1 MLEVKQ
7 LSVSY
12 GQHQALADVSVDI
25 AKGEVVVILGAN
37 GAGKSSLL
45 RAIAG
50 LSEGHCDGDITFN
63 GDALLGAAPDDIV
76 IGGIA
81 LVPEGRAIFGDLNV
95 EENLRLGAYS
105 ERARMNEQANLDR
118 VLTLFPKLRERRKQI
133 TRTMSGGE
141 QQMVAI
147 GRALMSD
154 PSILMLDE
162 PSLGLSPLLSKEL
175 FQALGRIR
183 ETGPGVL
190 VVEQNAKLSLAIA
203 DRGYLIENGQI
214 VGANDAASL
223 AADPAVQAAYLGGGG
238 KCVASAQPRQ
248 PSRPAPTLP
257 SAPSASASAT
267 PDAPAGHRTYVKP
280 AGLSASSDNTS
291 SLIGETLDG
300 LLGRAADAAQQRQP
314 TRVRLPSPSSGDRAE
329 KASQPPRVI
338 EITPEPAP
346 EPSQVSPATP
356 SLSSSVEVGGND
368 RIATMLA
375 DFEDAAARARQHRSK
390 AAPHNDV
397 RDSSAGHQQASA
409 DAGAALPEIPVFRKS
424 RVEVFKR
431 GKDGTLVKAREV

>member
-1 MLEVKQ
+1 MLEVKN

-12 GQHQALADVSVDI
+12 GQHRALDDISVQI

-45 RAIAG
+45 RAVAG
-50 LSEGHCDGDITFN
+50 LSEGQCEGDVTYE
-63 GDALLGAAPDDIV
+63 GVSLLGQSADEIV
-76 IGGIA
+76 VGGIA

-95 EENLRLGAYS
+95 EENLRLGAYN
-105 ERARMNEQANLDR
+105 ERARSNEQANLDR

-175 FQALGRIR
+175 FQALGHIR

-203 DRGYLIENGQI
+203 DRGYLIENGHI

-223 AADPAVQAAYLGGGG
+223 AADPAVQAAYLGGKPGRAG
-238 KCVASAQPRQ
+238 TAAPVAKAASANR
-248 PSRPAPTLP
+248 
-257 SAPSASASAT
+257 SASQTTSRTIGRSASVMPT
-267 PDAPAGHRTYVKP
+267 GEGRVYITP
-280 AGLSASSDNTS
+280 AGLANDGNDTS

-300 LLGRAADAAQQRQP
+300 LLGRASAAARP
-314 TRVRLPSPSSGDRAE
+314 AA
-329 KASQPPRVI
+329 KATPSQPKAAGKGPRVI
-338 EITPEPAP
+338 EITPEPEP
-346 EPSQVSPATP
+346 EQLSPA
-356 SLSSSVEVGGND
+356 SQARSGHAAAGSDS
-368 RIATMLA
+368 RINAMLA
-375 DFEDAAARARQHRSK
+375 DFEAAAERARQPRGQGG
-390 AAPHNDV
+390 
-397 RDSSAGHQQASA
+397 SSPRPAHEDASV
-409 DAGAALPEIPVFRKS
+409 DLRGNLPEIPVFRASK
-424 RVEVFKR
+424 VEIFKR
-431 GKDGTLVKAREV
+431 DKDGALVKAKEV

>member
-1 MLEVKQ
+1 MLEVKN

-12 GQHQALADVSVDI
+12 GQHRALDDISVRI
-25 AKGEVVVILGAN
+25 SKGEVVVILGAN

-50 LSEGHCDGDITFN
+50 LSEGHCDGDISFA
-63 GDALLGAAPDDIV
+63 GQSLLGRNPDEIV
-76 IGGIA
+76 TGGIA

-141 QQMVAI
+141 QQMVAV

-154 PSILMLDE
+154 PTILMLDE

-203 DRGYLIENGQI
+203 DRGYLIENGRM

-223 AADPAVQAAYLGGGG
+223 AADPAVQAAYLGGKPGRAG
-238 KCVASAQPRQ
+238 
-248 PSRPAPTLP
+248 
-257 SAPSASASAT
+257 
-267 PDAPAGHRTYVKP
+267 APAARPPAAAPKQAGRAPAAAEAAAATGSGRVYVQP
-280 AGLSASSDNTS
+280 AGLSGGAMDTGA
-291 SLIGETLDG
+291 LIGENLDS
-300 LLGRAADAAQQRQP
+300 LLGRANAAAR
-314 TRVRLPSPSSGDRAE
+314 PSSTVTPAQPARGKTGPRA
-329 KASQPPRVI
+329 V
-338 EITPEPAP
+338 EIKPEPERAATAPAP
-346 EPSQVSPATP
+346 ERTVPGQAGAAGD
-356 SLSSSVEVGGND
+356 E
-368 RIATMLA
+368 RIAALLA
-375 DFEDAAARARQHRSK
+375 DFEIAAQKAREPRANGGTN
-390 AAPHNDV
+390 APDYTIPHGGEPD
-397 RDSSAGHQQASA
+397 G
-409 DAGAALPEIPVFRKS
+409 LPEIPVFRKAK
-424 RVEVFKR
+424 VEVFKR
-431 GKDGTLVKAREV
+431 DKNGALVKAREA

>member
-1 MLEVKQ
+1 MLEVKNR
-7 LSVSY
+7 SVSY
-12 GQHQALADVSVDI
+12 GQHRALEDVSVQI

-50 LSEGHCDGDITFN
+50 LSEGHCDGDISFAGQT
-63 GDALLGAAPDDIV
+63 LLGHSPDEIV
-76 IGGIA
+76 TGGIA

-133 TRTMSGGE
+133 SRTMSGGE

-154 PSILMLDE
+154 PTILMLDE

-183 ETGPGVL
+183 ETGLGVL

-203 DRGYLIENGQI
+203 DRGYLIENGRI

-223 AADPAVQAAYLGGGG
+223 AADPAVQAAYLGGKPGR
-238 KCVASAQPRQ
+238 VAA
-248 PSRPAPTLP
+248 PAPRPVAATTKQP
-257 SAPSASASAT
+257 DPAAVVTSPATASAS
-267 PDAPAGHRTYVKP
+267 GLVYVTP
-280 AGLSASSDNTS
+280 AGLSGGAADAG
-291 SLIGETLDG
+291 SLIGENLDS
-300 LLGRAADAAQQRQP
+300 LLGRASAAARSSS
-314 TRVRLPSPSSGDRAE
+314 TALSSPAAGGR
-329 KASQPPRVI
+329 KGPKIV
-338 EITPEPAP
+338 EITPEPEAP
-346 EPSQVSPATP
+346 VPPAVP
-356 SLSSSVEVGGND
+356 AAAPAHQRAGGED
-368 RIATMLA
+368 RISAMLA
-375 DFEDAAARARQHRSK
+375 DFEAAAQKAREPRHMSRAPAAERSITHGQE
-390 AAPHNDV
+390 PV
-397 RDSSAGHQQASA
+397 G
-409 DAGAALPEIPVFRKS
+409 LPEIPVFRKAK
-424 RVEVFKR
+424 VEVFKR
-431 GKDGTLVKAREV
+431 DRNGALVKAREA

>member
-1 MLEVKQ
+1 MLEVKN

-12 GQHQALADVSVDI
+12 GQHRALDDISVRI
-25 AKGEVVVILGAN
+25 SKGEVVVILGAN

-50 LSEGHCDGDITFN
+50 LSEGHCDGDINFA
-63 GDALLGAAPDDIV
+63 GQSLLGRNPDEIV
-76 IGGIA
+76 TGGIA

-141 QQMVAI
+141 QQMVAV
-147 GRALMSD
+147 GRALMSN
-154 PSILMLDE
+154 PTILMLDE

-203 DRGYLIENGQI
+203 DRGYLIENGRM

-223 AADPAVQAAYLGGGG
+223 AEDPAVQAAYLGGKPGG
-238 KCVASAQPRQ
+238 AEASAA
-248 PSRPAPTLP
+248 RPVAR
-257 SAPSASASAT
+257 ASKQT
-267 PDAPAGHRTYVKP
+267 DHAPAAATTGSGRVYVQP
-280 AGLSASSDNTS
+280 AGLSGGAMDTGA
-291 SLIGETLDG
+291 LIGENLDS
-300 LLGRAADAAQQRQP
+300 LLGRANAAAR
-314 TRVRLPSPSSGDRAE
+314 PSSTVTPAQPARGKTGPRA
-329 KASQPPRVI
+329 V
-338 EITPEPAP
+338 EIKPEPERAAPAPAP
-346 EPSQVSPATP
+346 ERTVPGQAGAAGD
-356 SLSSSVEVGGND
+356 E
-368 RIATMLA
+368 RIAELLA
-375 DFEDAAARARQHRSK
+375 DFEIAAQKARRPRANGGTN
-390 AAPHNDV
+390 APDQTIPHGGEPD
-397 RDSSAGHQQASA
+397 G
-409 DAGAALPEIPVFRKS
+409 LPEIPVFRKAK
-424 RVEVFKR
+424 VEVFKR
-431 GKDGTLVKAREV
+431 DKNGALVKAKEA

>member
-1 MLEVKQ
+1 MLEVKN

-12 GQHQALADVSVDI
+12 GQHRALDDISVRI
-25 AKGEVVVILGAN
+25 SKGEVVVILGAN

-50 LSEGHCDGDITFN
+50 LSEGHCDGDISFA
-63 GDALLGAAPDDIV
+63 GQSLLGRNPDEIV
-76 IGGIA
+76 TGGIA

-141 QQMVAI
+141 QQMVAV

-154 PSILMLDE
+154 PTILMLDE
-162 PSLGLSPLLSKEL
+162 PALGLSPLLSKEL

-203 DRGYLIENGQI
+203 DRGYLIENGRM

-223 AADPAVQAAYLGGGG
+223 AEDPAVQAAYLGGKPGRAEASPARP
-238 KCVASAQPRQ
+238 VAM
-248 PSRPAPTLP
+248 
-257 SAPSASASAT
+257 ASKQAGQ
-267 PDAPAGHRTYVKP
+267 APAAAKVAAATGSGRVYVQP
-280 AGLSASSDNTS
+280 AGLSGGAMDTGA
-291 SLIGETLDG
+291 LIGENLDS
-300 LLGRAADAAQQRQP
+300 LLGRANAAARPPSTVTPAQP
-314 TRVRLPSPSSGDRAE
+314 ARGKTGPRA
-329 KASQPPRVI
+329 V
-338 EITPEPAP
+338 EIKPEPERAATAPAP
-346 EPSQVSPATP
+346 ERTVPGQAGAAGD
-356 SLSSSVEVGGND
+356 E
-368 RIATMLA
+368 RIAALLA
-375 DFEDAAARARQHRSK
+375 DFEIAAQKARQPR
-390 AAPHNDV
+390 ANGGTNAPDHTIPHGGEP
-397 RDSSAGHQQASA
+397 AG
-409 DAGAALPEIPVFRKS
+409 LPEIPVFRKAK
-424 RVEVFKR
+424 VEVFKR
-431 GKDGTLVKAREV
+431 DKNGALVKAREA

>member
-1 MLEVKQ
+1 MLEVNN

-12 GQHQALADVSVDI
+12 GQHRALDDISVQI

-50 LSEGHCDGDITFN
+50 LSEGHCNGDISFA
-63 GDALLGAAPDDIV
+63 GQSLLGRSPDEIV
-76 IGGIA
+76 TGGIA

-118 VLTLFPKLRERRKQI
+118 VLALFPKLRERRKQI

-141 QQMVAI
+141 QQMVAV

-154 PSILMLDE
+154 PTILMLDE

-203 DRGYLIENGQI
+203 DRGYLIENGHI

-223 AADPAVQAAYLGGGG
+223 AADPAVQAAYLGGKPGRAG
-238 KCVASAQPRQ
+238 TRLQ
-248 PSRPAPTLP
+248 RPAAKQPTSLP
-257 SAPSASASAT
+257 PAVPASGAGRVYISPAGPSGEANDSAT
-267 PDAPAGHRTYVKP
+267 
-280 AGLSASSDNTS
+280 
-291 SLIGETLDG
+291 LIGENLDSII
-300 LLGRAADAAQQRQP
+300 GRANAAAR
-314 TRVRLPSPSSGDRAE
+314 PSSTAMSSQAE
-329 KASQPPRVI
+329 KGSNGLKIV
-338 EITPEPAP
+338 EITPEPEELA
-346 EPSQVSPATP
+346 P
-356 SLSSSVEVGGND
+356 SLQPAAGGVASVGDQRISS
-368 RIATMLA
+368 MLA
-375 DFEDAAARARQHRSK
+375 DFEAAAQRARQPLSNGRESPHARSQTQDYT
-390 AAPHNDV
+390 PV
-397 RDSSAGHQQASA
+397 G
-409 DAGAALPEIPVFRKS
+409 LPEIPVYRKAK
-424 RVEVFKR
+424 VKIYKR
-431 GKDGTLVKAREV
+431 DVSGALVKAREA

>member
-1 MLEVKQ
+1 MLEVKN

-12 GQHQALADVSVDI
+12 GQHRALDDISVRI
-25 AKGEVVVILGAN
+25 SKGEVVVILGAN

-50 LSEGHCDGDITFN
+50 LSEGHCDGDISFA
-63 GDALLGAAPDDIV
+63 GQSLLGRNPDEIV
-76 IGGIA
+76 TGGIA

-141 QQMVAI
+141 QQMVAV

-154 PSILMLDE
+154 PTILMLDE

-203 DRGYLIENGQI
+203 DRGYLIENGRM

-223 AADPAVQAAYLGGGG
+223 AADPAVQAAYLGGKPGRAG
-238 KCVASAQPRQ
+238 APAA
-248 PSRPAPTLP
+248 RPAAA
-257 SAPSASASAT
+257 APKQAGR
-267 PDAPAGHRTYVKP
+267 APAAAEAAAATGSGRVYVQP
-280 AGLSASSDNTS
+280 AGLSGGAMDTGA
-291 SLIGETLDG
+291 LIGENLDS
-300 LLGRAADAAQQRQP
+300 LLGRANAAAR
-314 TRVRLPSPSSGDRAE
+314 PSSTVTPAQPAGGKTGPRAA
-329 KASQPPRVI
+329 KI
-338 EITPEPAP
+338 KPEPERAAPAPAP
-346 EPSQVSPATP
+346 ERTVPGQAGAAGD
-356 SLSSSVEVGGND
+356 E
-368 RIATMLA
+368 RIAALLA
-375 DFEDAAARARQHRSK
+375 DFEIAAQKAREPRANGGTN
-390 AAPHNDV
+390 APDYTIPHGGEPD
-397 RDSSAGHQQASA
+397 G
-409 DAGAALPEIPVFRKS
+409 LPEIPVFRKAK
-424 RVEVFKR
+424 VEVFKR
-431 GKDGTLVKAREV
+431 DKNGALVKAREA

>member
-1 MLEVKQ
+1 MLEVKN

-12 GQHQALADVSVDI
+12 GQHRALDDISVQI

-50 LSEGHCDGDITFN
+50 LSEGHCDGDISFSGQT
-63 GDALLGAAPDDIV
+63 LLGQSPDEIV
-76 IGGIA
+76 TGGIA

-105 ERARMNEQANLDR
+105 ERARINEQANLDR

-133 TRTMSGGE
+133 SRTMSGGE

-154 PSILMLDE
+154 PTILMLDE

-183 ETGPGVL
+183 ETGLGVL

-203 DRGYLIENGQI
+203 DRGYLIENGHI

-223 AADPAVQAAYLGGGG
+223 AADPAVQAAYLGGKPGR
-238 KCVASAQPRQ
+238 VAA
-248 PSRPAPTLP
+248 PAPRPVAATTKQP
-257 SAPSASASAT
+257 DPAAVVTPPATASGS
-267 PDAPAGHRTYVKP
+267 GRVYVTP
-280 AGLSASSDNTS
+280 AGLSGGAADAG
-291 SLIGETLDG
+291 SLIGENLDS
-300 LLGRAADAAQQRQP
+300 LLGRASAAAR
-314 TRVRLPSPSSGDRAE
+314 RSSTALSSAN
-329 KASQPPRVI
+329 ASGKKGPKIV
-338 EITPEPAP
+338 EITPQP
-346 EPSQVSPATP
+346 EAAGPATQ
-356 SLSSSVEVGGND
+356 SSAGSDHVTAGGDD
-368 RIATMLA
+368 RIAAMLA
-375 DFEDAAARARQHRSK
+375 DFETAAQKAREPRHVSR
-390 AAPHNDV
+390 APAPERPKSHGEEP
-397 RDSSAGHQQASA
+397 AG
-409 DAGAALPEIPVFRKS
+409 LPEIPVFRKAK
-424 RVEVFKR
+424 VEVFKR
-431 GKDGTLVKAREV
+431 DKTGALVKAREA

>member
-1 MLEVKQ
+1 MLEVKN

-12 GQHQALADVSVDI
+12 GQHRALDDISVRI
-25 AKGEVVVILGAN
+25 SKGEVVVILGAN

-50 LSEGHCDGDITFN
+50 LSEGHCDGDISFA
-63 GDALLGAAPDDIV
+63 GQSLLGRNPDEIV
-76 IGGIA
+76 TGGIA

-141 QQMVAI
+141 QQMVAV

-154 PSILMLDE
+154 PTILMLDE

-203 DRGYLIENGQI
+203 DRGYLIENGRI

-223 AADPAVQAAYLGGGG
+223 AADPAVQAAYLGGKPGRAG
-238 KCVASAQPRQ
+238 APAA
-248 PSRPAPTLP
+248 RPA
-257 SAPSASASAT
+257 AAAAKHAGR
-267 PDAPAGHRTYVKP
+267 APAAAEAAAATGSGRVYVQP
-280 AGLSASSDNTS
+280 AGLSGGAMDTGA
-291 SLIGETLDG
+291 LIGENLDS
-300 LLGRAADAAQQRQP
+300 LLGRANAAAR
-314 TRVRLPSPSSGDRAE
+314 PSSTVTPAQPARGKTGPRA
-329 KASQPPRVI
+329 V
-338 EITPEPAP
+338 EIKPEPERAATAPAP
-346 EPSQVSPATP
+346 ERTVPGQAGAAGD
-356 SLSSSVEVGGND
+356 E
-368 RIATMLA
+368 RIAALLA
-375 DFEDAAARARQHRSK
+375 DFEIAAQKAREPRANGGK
-390 AAPHNDV
+390 NAPDYTIPHGGEPD
-397 RDSSAGHQQASA
+397 G
-409 DAGAALPEIPVFRKS
+409 LPEIPVFRKAK
-424 RVEVFKR
+424 VEVFKR
-431 GKDGTLVKAREV
+431 DKNGALVKAREA

>member
-1 MLEVKQ
+1 MLEVKN

-12 GQHQALADVSVDI
+12 GQHRALDDISVQI

-50 LSEGHCDGDITFN
+50 LSEGHCDGDISFSGQT
-63 GDALLGAAPDDIV
+63 LLGQSPDEIV
-76 IGGIA
+76 TGGIA

-105 ERARMNEQANLDR
+105 ERARINEQANLDR

-133 TRTMSGGE
+133 SRTMSGGE

-154 PSILMLDE
+154 PTILMLDE

-183 ETGPGVL
+183 ETGLGVL

-203 DRGYLIENGQI
+203 DRGYLIENGRI

-223 AADPAVQAAYLGGGG
+223 AADPAVQAAYLGGKPGR
-238 KCVASAQPRQ
+238 VAA
-248 PSRPAPTLP
+248 PAPRPVAATTKQP
-257 SAPSASASAT
+257 DPAAVVTSPATASAS
-267 PDAPAGHRTYVKP
+267 GRVYVTP
-280 AGLSASSDNTS
+280 AGLSGGAADAG
-291 SLIGETLDG
+291 SLIGENLDS
-300 LLGRAADAAQQRQP
+300 LLGRASAAAR
-314 TRVRLPSPSSGDRAE
+314 RSSTALSSAN
-329 KASQPPRVI
+329 ASGKKGPKIV
-338 EITPEPAP
+338 EITPQP
-346 EPSQVSPATP
+346 EAAGPAT
-356 SLSSSVEVGGND
+356 
-368 RIATMLA
+368 
-375 DFEDAAARARQHRSK
+375 
-390 AAPHNDV
+390 
-397 RDSSAGHQQASA
+397 
-409 DAGAALPEIPVFRKS
+409 
-424 RVEVFKR
+424 
-431 GKDGTLVKAREV
+431 

>member
-1 MLEVKQ
+1 MLEVKN

-12 GQHQALADVSVDI
+12 GQHRALDDISVRI
-25 AKGEVVVILGAN
+25 SKGEVVVILGAN

-50 LSEGHCDGDITFN
+50 LSEGHCDGDISFA
-63 GDALLGAAPDDIV
+63 GQSLLGRNPDEIV
-76 IGGIA
+76 TGGIA

-141 QQMVAI
+141 QQMVAV

-154 PSILMLDE
+154 PTILMLDE

-203 DRGYLIENGQI
+203 DRGYLIENGRM

-223 AADPAVQAAYLGGGG
+223 AADPAVQAAYLGGKPERAG
-238 KCVASAQPRQ
+238 APAA
-248 PSRPAPTLP
+248 RPA
-257 SAPSASASAT
+257 AVAAKQAGQ
-267 PDAPAGHRTYVKP
+267 APAAAEAAAATRSGRVYVQP
-280 AGLSASSDNTS
+280 AGLSGGAMDTGA
-291 SLIGETLDG
+291 LIGENLDS
-300 LLGRAADAAQQRQP
+300 LLGRANAAAR
-314 TRVRLPSPSSGDRAE
+314 PSSTVTPAQPAGGKTGPRAV
-329 KASQPPRVI
+329 KI
-338 EITPEPAP
+338 KPEPERAAPAPAP
-346 EPSQVSPATP
+346 ERTVPGQAGTAGD
-356 SLSSSVEVGGND
+356 E
-368 RIATMLA
+368 RIAALLA
-375 DFEDAAARARQHRSK
+375 DFEIAAQKAREPRANGGTN
-390 AAPHNDV
+390 APDYTIPHGGEPD
-397 RDSSAGHQQASA
+397 G
-409 DAGAALPEIPVFRKS
+409 LPEIPVFRKAK
-424 RVEVFKR
+424 VEVFKR
-431 GKDGTLVKAREV
+431 DKNGALVKAREA

>member
-1 MLEVKQ
+1 MLEVKN

-12 GQHQALADVSVDI
+12 GQHRALDDISVRI
-25 AKGEVVVILGAN
+25 SKGEVVVILGAN

-50 LSEGHCDGDITFN
+50 LSEGHCDGDISFA
-63 GDALLGAAPDDIV
+63 GQSLLGRNPDEIV
-76 IGGIA
+76 TGGIA

-141 QQMVAI
+141 QQMVAV

-154 PSILMLDE
+154 PTILMLDE

-203 DRGYLIENGQI
+203 DRGYLIENGRM

-223 AADPAVQAAYLGGGG
+223 AADPAVQAAYLGGKPGRAG
-238 KCVASAQPRQ
+238 APAA
-248 PSRPAPTLP
+248 RPA
-257 SAPSASASAT
+257 SVAAKQAGQ
-267 PDAPAGHRTYVKP
+267 APAAAEAAAATRSGRVYVQP
-280 AGLSASSDNTS
+280 AGLSGGAMDTGA
-291 SLIGETLDG
+291 LIGENLDS
-300 LLGRAADAAQQRQP
+300 LLGRANAAAR
-314 TRVRLPSPSSGDRAE
+314 PSSTVTPAQPAGGKTGPRAA
-329 KASQPPRVI
+329 KI
-338 EITPEPAP
+338 KPEPERAAPAPAP
-346 EPSQVSPATP
+346 ERTVPGQVGAAGD
-356 SLSSSVEVGGND
+356 E
-368 RIATMLA
+368 RIAALLA
-375 DFEDAAARARQHRSK
+375 DFEIAAQKAREPRANGGTN
-390 AAPHNDV
+390 APDYTIPHGGEPD
-397 RDSSAGHQQASA
+397 G
-409 DAGAALPEIPVFRKS
+409 LPEIPVFRKAK
-424 RVEVFKR
+424 VEVFKR
-431 GKDGTLVKAREV
+431 DKNGALVKAREA

>member
-1 MLEVKQ
+1 MLEVKN

-12 GQHQALADVSVDI
+12 GQHRALDDISVRI
-25 AKGEVVVILGAN
+25 SKGEVVVILGAN

-50 LSEGHCDGDITFN
+50 LSEGHCDGDISFA
-63 GDALLGAAPDDIV
+63 GQSLLGRNPDEIV
-76 IGGIA
+76 TGGIA

-141 QQMVAI
+141 QQMVAV

-154 PSILMLDE
+154 PTILMLDE

-203 DRGYLIENGQI
+203 DRGYLIENGRM

-223 AADPAVQAAYLGGGG
+223 AADPAVQAAYLGGKPGRAG
-238 KCVASAQPRQ
+238 APAA
-248 PSRPAPTLP
+248 RPA
-257 SAPSASASAT
+257 AVAAKQAGQ
-267 PDAPAGHRTYVKP
+267 APAAAEAAAATRSGRVYVQP
-280 AGLSASSDNTS
+280 AGLSGGAMDTGA
-291 SLIGETLDG
+291 LIGENLDS
-300 LLGRAADAAQQRQP
+300 LLGRANAAAR
-314 TRVRLPSPSSGDRAE
+314 PSSTVTTAQPAGSKTGPRTVEVKPEPDRA
-329 KASQPPRVI
+329 APA
-338 EITPEPAP
+338 PAP
-346 EPSQVSPATP
+346 ERTVPGQAGAAGD
-356 SLSSSVEVGGND
+356 E
-368 RIATMLA
+368 RIAALLA
-375 DFEDAAARARQHRSK
+375 DFEIAAQKAREPRANGGTN
-390 AAPHNDV
+390 APDYTIPHGGEPD
-397 RDSSAGHQQASA
+397 G
-409 DAGAALPEIPVFRKS
+409 LPEIPVFRKAK
-424 RVEVFKR
+424 VEVFKR
-431 GKDGTLVKAREV
+431 DKNGALVKAREA

>member
-1 MLEVKQ
+1 MLEVKN

-12 GQHQALADVSVDI
+12 GQHRALEDVSVQI
-25 AKGEVVVILGAN
+25 SKGEVVVILGAN

-50 LSEGHCDGDITFN
+50 LSEGHCDGDVSFEGHSLI
-63 GDALLGAAPDDIV
+63 GRSPDEIV
-76 IGGIA
+76 TGGIA

-118 VLTLFPKLRERRKQI
+118 VLTLFPKLRERRRQI

-141 QQMVAI
+141 QQMVAV

-154 PSILMLDE
+154 PAILMLDE

-203 DRGYLIENGQI
+203 DRGYLIENGHI

-223 AADPAVQAAYLGGGG
+223 AADPAVQAAYLGGKPGR
-238 KCVASAQPRQ
+238 APAP
-248 PSRPAPTLP
+248 RPA
-257 SAPSASASAT
+257 A
-267 PDAPAGHRTYVKP
+267 APARRAVTAPTTTPATTTGAGRVYVTP
-280 AGLSASSDNTS
+280 AGLSGGTADAG
-291 SLIGETLDG
+291 SLIGENLDS
-300 LLGRAADAAQQRQP
+300 LLGRANAAAR
-314 TRVRLPSPSSGDRAE
+314 PSSSTVLP
-329 KASQPPRVI
+329 KAGGGGKGPKII
-338 EITPEPAP
+338 EITPEPEAEVPAP
-346 EPSQVSPATP
+346 AGPAVSGTG
-356 SLSSSVEVGGND
+356 SSGGD
-368 RIATMLA
+368 ERIAAMLA
-375 DFEDAAARARQHRSK
+375 DFETAAQNARQPRNRGVTT
-390 AAPHNDV
+390 AP
-397 RDSSAGHQQASA
+397 SA
-409 DAGAALPEIPVFRKS
+409 DSKPHGGEPVGLPEIPVFRKA
-424 RVEVFKR
+424 RVEVFRRDKN
-431 GKDGTLVKAREV
+431 GALVKAREA

>member
-1 MLEVKQ
+1 MLEVKN

-12 GQHQALADVSVDI
+12 GQHRALDDISVRI
-25 AKGEVVVILGAN
+25 SKGEVVVILGAN

-50 LSEGHCDGDITFN
+50 LSEGHCDGDISFA
-63 GDALLGAAPDDIV
+63 GQSLLGRNPDEIV
-76 IGGIA
+76 TGGIA

-141 QQMVAI
+141 QQMVAV

-154 PSILMLDE
+154 PTILMLDE

-203 DRGYLIENGQI
+203 DRGYLIENGRI

-223 AADPAVQAAYLGGGG
+223 AADPAVQAAYLGGKPGRAG
-238 KCVASAQPRQ
+238 
-248 PSRPAPTLP
+248 
-257 SAPSASASAT
+257 
-267 PDAPAGHRTYVKP
+267 APAARTPAAAPKQAGRAPAAAEAAAATGSGRVYVQP
-280 AGLSASSDNTS
+280 AGLSGGAMDTGA
-291 SLIGETLDG
+291 LIGENLDS
-300 LLGRAADAAQQRQP
+300 LLGRANAAAR
-314 TRVRLPSPSSGDRAE
+314 PSSTVTPAQPARGKTGPRA
-329 KASQPPRVI
+329 V
-338 EITPEPAP
+338 EIKPEPERAATAPAP
-346 EPSQVSPATP
+346 ERTVPGQAGAAGD
-356 SLSSSVEVGGND
+356 E
-368 RIATMLA
+368 RIAALLA
-375 DFEDAAARARQHRSK
+375 DFEIAAQKAREPRANGGTN
-390 AAPHNDV
+390 APDYTIPHGGEPD
-397 RDSSAGHQQASA
+397 G
-409 DAGAALPEIPVFRKS
+409 LPEIPVFRKAK
-424 RVEVFKR
+424 VEVFKR
-431 GKDGTLVKAREV
+431 DKNGALVKAREA

>member
-1 MLEVKQ
+1 MLEVKN

-12 GQHQALADVSVDI
+12 GQHRALDEISVQI

-50 LSEGHCDGDITFN
+50 FSEGHCDGDISFAGQT
-63 GDALLGAAPDDIV
+63 LLGQSPDEIV
-76 IGGIA
+76 TGGIA

-133 TRTMSGGE
+133 SRTMSGGE

-154 PSILMLDE
+154 PTILMLDE

-183 ETGPGVL
+183 ETGLGVL

-203 DRGYLIENGQI
+203 DRGYLIENGHI
-214 VGANDAASL
+214 VGANDASSL
-223 AADPAVQAAYLGGGG
+223 AADPAVQAAYLGGKPGRAG
-238 KCVASAQPRQ
+238 APT
-248 PSRPAPTLP
+248 SRPVAAVAKQPVQAPA
-257 SAPSASASAT
+257 SAPSETASG
-267 PDAPAGHRTYVKP
+267 AGRVYVTP
-280 AGLSASSDNTS
+280 AGLSGGTSDAWE
-291 SLIGETLDG
+291 LIGENLDS
-300 LLGRAADAAQQRQP
+300 LLGRANAAAR
-314 TRVRLPSPSSGDRAE
+314 PSSTALSSAN
-329 KASQPPRVI
+329 ASGRNGPKIV
-338 EITPEPAP
+338 EINPEPEAP
-346 EPSQVSPATP
+346 APAAP
-356 SLSSSVEVGGND
+356 VHERAGGDD
-368 RIATMLA
+368 RISAMLA
-375 DFEDAAARARQHRSK
+375 DFEAAAQKAREPRHMGRAP
-390 AAPHNDV
+390 APERPKTHGEEPVD
-397 RDSSAGHQQASA
+397 
-409 DAGAALPEIPVFRKS
+409 LPEIPVFRKAK
-424 RVEVFKR
+424 VEVFKR
-431 GKDGTLVKAREV
+431 DRNGALVKAREA

>member
-1 MLEVKQ
+1 MLEVKN

-12 GQHQALADVSVDI
+12 GQHRALQDVSVQI

-50 LSEGHCDGDITFN
+50 LSEGHCDGDISFA
-63 GDALLGAAPDDIV
+63 GQSLLGRNPDEIV
-76 IGGIA
+76 TGGIA

-141 QQMVAI
+141 QQMVAV

-154 PSILMLDE
+154 PTILMLDE

-203 DRGYLIENGQI
+203 DRGYLIENGRI

-223 AADPAVQAAYLGGGG
+223 AADPAVQAAYLGGKPGRAG
-238 KCVASAQPRQ
+238 
-248 PSRPAPTLP
+248 
-257 SAPSASASAT
+257 
-267 PDAPAGHRTYVKP
+267 APAARTPAAAPKQAGRAPAAAEAAAATGSGRVYVQP
-280 AGLSASSDNTS
+280 AGLSGGAMDTGA
-291 SLIGETLDG
+291 LIGENLDS
-300 LLGRAADAAQQRQP
+300 LLGRANAAAR
-314 TRVRLPSPSSGDRAE
+314 PSSTVTPAQPAGGKTGPRAV
-329 KASQPPRVI
+329 KI
-338 EITPEPAP
+338 KPEPERAAPAPAP
-346 EPSQVSPATP
+346 ERTVPGQAGAAGD
-356 SLSSSVEVGGND
+356 E
-368 RIATMLA
+368 RIAALLA
-375 DFEDAAARARQHRSK
+375 DFEIAAQKAREPRANGGTN
-390 AAPHNDV
+390 APDYTIPHGGEPD
-397 RDSSAGHQQASA
+397 G
-409 DAGAALPEIPVFRKS
+409 LPEIPVFRKAK
-424 RVEVFKR
+424 VEVFKR
-431 GKDGTLVKAREV
+431 DKNGALVKAREA

>member
-1 MLEVKQ
+1 MLEVKN

-12 GQHQALADVSVDI
+12 GQHRALDDVSVQI

-50 LSEGHCDGDITFN
+50 LSEGHCDGDISFSGQT
-63 GDALLGAAPDDIV
+63 LLGQSPDEIV
-76 IGGIA
+76 TGGIA

-105 ERARMNEQANLDR
+105 ERARINEQANLDR

-133 TRTMSGGE
+133 SRTMSGGE

-154 PSILMLDE
+154 PTILMLDE

-183 ETGPGVL
+183 ETGLGVL

-203 DRGYLIENGQI
+203 DRGYLIENGHI

-223 AADPAVQAAYLGGGG
+223 AADPAVQAAYLGGKPGRAG
-238 KCVASAQPRQ
+238 A
-248 PSRPAPTLP
+248 PAPRPVAAGAKQPGQTP
-257 SAPSASASAT
+257 AIAPPEKT
-267 PDAPAGHRTYVKP
+267 GGAGRVYVTP
-280 AGLSASSDNTS
+280 AGLSGGTSDAGA
-291 SLIGETLDG
+291 LIGENLDS
-300 LLGRAADAAQQRQP
+300 LLGRANAAAR
-314 TRVRLPSPSSGDRAE
+314 PSSTALSSAT
-329 KASQPPRVI
+329 ASGKKGPKIV
-338 EITPEPAP
+338 EITPQP
-346 EPSQVSPATP
+346 EAAGPAT
-356 SLSSSVEVGGND
+356 SSSVGSDHVTAGGDD
-368 RIATMLA
+368 RIAAMLA
-375 DFEDAAARARQHRSK
+375 DFEAAAQKAREPRHMSRAP
-390 AAPHNDV
+390 APERPKSHGEEPV
-397 RDSSAGHQQASA
+397 G
-409 DAGAALPEIPVFRKS
+409 LPEIPVFRKAK
-424 RVEVFKR
+424 VEVFKR
-431 GKDGTLVKAREV
+431 DKTGALVKAREA

>member
-12 GQHQALADVSVDI
+12 GQHRALADVSVDI
-25 AKGEVVVILGAN
+25 AQGEVVVILGAN

-50 LSEGHCDGDITFN
+50 LSEGHCEGDVSFN
-63 GDALLGAAPDDIV
+63 GTSLLGASPDDIV

-105 ERARMNEQANLDR
+105 ERARVNEQANLDR
-118 VLTLFPKLRERRKQI
+118 VLALFPKLRERRKQI

-203 DRGYLIENGQI
+203 DRGYLIENGRI

-238 KCVASAQPRQ
+238 KPVAAVQR
-248 PSRPAPTLP
+248 RPAPSP
-257 SAPSASASAT
+257 T
-267 PDAPAGHRTYVKP
+267 PVKP
-280 AGLSASSDNTS
+280 DTSPAAASGQRTFVRPVGLAASPDNAS

-300 LLGRAADAAQQRQP
+300 LLDRAADAAQQRQP
-314 TRVRLPSPSSGDRAE
+314 TRVRLPSPTPGDAAQ
-329 KASQPPRVI
+329 KAPPRPRVI
-338 EITPEPAP
+338 EITPEPEPDMAQSSP
-346 EPSQVSPATP
+346 PPSQPAGT
-356 SLSSSVEVGGND
+356 GGGD
-368 RIATMLA
+368 PIAAMLA
-375 DFEDAAARARQHRSK
+375 DFEDAAARARQPRS
-390 AAPHNDV
+390 AGMSQNDV
-397 RDSSAGHQQASA
+397 QDQRAGQQVPASSSGVE
-409 DAGAALPEIPVFRKS
+409 LPEIPVFRKS

-431 GKDGTLVKAREV
+431 GKDGTLMKAREV

>member
-1 MLEVKQ
+1 MLEVKN

-12 GQHQALADVSVDI
+12 GQHRALDDISVRI
-25 AKGEVVVILGAN
+25 SKGEVVVILGAN

-50 LSEGHCDGDITFN
+50 LSEGHCDGDINFA
-63 GDALLGAAPDDIV
+63 GQSLLGRNPDEIV
-76 IGGIA
+76 TGGIA

-141 QQMVAI
+141 QQMVAV

-154 PSILMLDE
+154 PTILMLDE

-203 DRGYLIENGQI
+203 DRGYLIENGRI

-223 AADPAVQAAYLGGGG
+223 AEDPAVQAAYLGGKPGS
-238 KCVASAQPRQ
+238 AEAAAAQPVAR
-248 PSRPAPTLP
+248 
-257 SAPSASASAT
+257 ASKQT
-267 PDAPAGHRTYVKP
+267 DHAPAATEAAAATGSGRVYVQP
-280 AGLSASSDNTS
+280 AGLSGGAMDTGA
-291 SLIGETLDG
+291 LIGENLDS
-300 LLGRAADAAQQRQP
+300 LLGRANAAAR
-314 TRVRLPSPSSGDRAE
+314 PSSTVTPAQPARGKTGPRA
-329 KASQPPRVI
+329 V
-338 EITPEPAP
+338 EIKPEPERAATAPAP
-346 EPSQVSPATP
+346 ERTVPGQAGAAGD
-356 SLSSSVEVGGND
+356 E
-368 RIATMLA
+368 RIAELLA
-375 DFEDAAARARQHRSK
+375 DFEIAAQKARRPRANGGTN
-390 AAPHNDV
+390 APDHTIPHGGEPD
-397 RDSSAGHQQASA
+397 G
-409 DAGAALPEIPVFRKS
+409 LPEIPVFRKAK
-424 RVEVFKR
+424 VEVFKR
-431 GKDGTLVKAREV
+431 DKNGALVKAREA

>member
-1 MLEVKQ
+1 MLEVKN

-12 GQHQALADVSVDI
+12 GQHRALDDISVRI
-25 AKGEVVVILGAN
+25 SKGEVVVILGAN

-50 LSEGHCDGDITFN
+50 LSEGHCDGDISFA
-63 GDALLGAAPDDIV
+63 GQSLLGRNPDEIV
-76 IGGIA
+76 TGGIA

-141 QQMVAI
+141 QQMVAV

-154 PSILMLDE
+154 PTILMLDE

-203 DRGYLIENGQI
+203 DRGYLIENGRM

-223 AADPAVQAAYLGGGG
+223 AADPAVQAAYLGGKPGRAG
-238 KCVASAQPRQ
+238 ATAA
-248 PSRPAPTLP
+248 RPAAVVAKQAGRAPTAAEVAAARG
-257 SAPSASASAT
+257 SGRVYVQ
-267 PDAPAGHRTYVKP
+267 PAGPSGEAMDTG
-280 AGLSASSDNTS
+280 A
-291 SLIGETLDG
+291 LIGENLDS
-300 LLGRAADAAQQRQP
+300 LLGRANAAAR
-314 TRVRLPSPSSGDRAE
+314 PSSTVTPAPPPDGKTGTRTVEIKPENERAAPAP
-329 KASQPPRVI
+329 ASQRTVPGQASASGD
-338 EITPEPAP
+338 E
-346 EPSQVSPATP
+346 
-356 SLSSSVEVGGND
+356 
-368 RIATMLA
+368 RIAALLA
-375 DFEDAAARARQHRSK
+375 DFEIAAQKARQPRSNGGPNISNHTI
-390 AAPHNDV
+390 PHGGEPDV
-397 RDSSAGHQQASA
+397 
-409 DAGAALPEIPVFRKS
+409 LPEIPVFRKAK
-424 RVEVFKR
+424 VEVFKR
-431 GKDGTLVKAREV
+431 DKNGALVKAREA

>member
-1 MLEVKQ
+1 MLEVKN

-12 GQHQALADVSVDI
+12 GQHRALDDISVRI
-25 AKGEVVVILGAN
+25 SKGEVVVILGAN

-50 LSEGHCDGDITFN
+50 LSEGHCDGDISFA
-63 GDALLGAAPDDIV
+63 GQSLLGRNPDEIV
-76 IGGIA
+76 TGGIA

-141 QQMVAI
+141 QQMVAV

-154 PSILMLDE
+154 PTILMLDE

-203 DRGYLIENGQI
+203 DRGYLIENGRI

-223 AADPAVQAAYLGGGG
+223 AADPAVQAAYLGGKPGRAG
-238 KCVASAQPRQ
+238 APAA
-248 PSRPAPTLP
+248 RPAAA
-257 SAPSASASAT
+257 APKQAGR
-267 PDAPAGHRTYVKP
+267 APAAAEAAAATGSGRVYVQP
-280 AGLSASSDNTS
+280 AGLSGGAMDTGA
-291 SLIGETLDG
+291 LIGENLDS
-300 LLGRAADAAQQRQP
+300 LLGRANAAAR
-314 TRVRLPSPSSGDRAE
+314 PSSTVTPAQPARGKTGPRA
-329 KASQPPRVI
+329 V
-338 EITPEPAP
+338 EIKPEPERAATALAP
-346 EPSQVSPATP
+346 ERTVPGQAGAAGD
-356 SLSSSVEVGGND
+356 E
-368 RIATMLA
+368 RIAALLA
-375 DFEDAAARARQHRSK
+375 DFEIAAQKAREPRANGGTN
-390 AAPHNDV
+390 APDYTITHGREPD
-397 RDSSAGHQQASA
+397 G
-409 DAGAALPEIPVFRKS
+409 LPEIPVFRKAK
-424 RVEVFKR
+424 VEVFKR
-431 GKDGTLVKAREV
+431 DKNGALVKAREA